1 MKKLSEV
8 TEQSKKSTSKIINE
22 VVTYSDKKED
32 AQILTEED
40 KKKKKENEDK
50 EYISTDA

>member
-8 TEQSKKSTSKIINE
+8 TEQTKKSTSKIINE

-32 AQILTEED
+32 TQILTEEE
-40 KKKKKENEDK
+40 KKKKEKEDK
-50 EYISTDA
+50 DKE